1 MATLTEATARLVAA
15 HELRRAKAME
25 WIRAARPDDPRRPVW
40 EQVVTD
46 TTDWIDSL
54 RGMAGSTEWIRSLRG
69 MAVPATVPAPRA
81 AVDPAQALD
90 GLVARL
96 DDAVAAATLAAH
108 VRWTCQPCGLTSAP
122 ASRGEVTAWAAT
134 HDRVHHR
141 GQHTAHIT
149 VGDLTEVA

>member
-15 HELRRAKAME
+15 HELRRTKAME

-46 TTDWIDSL
+46 TTEWIDSL
-54 RGMAGSTEWIRSLRG
+54 RGMAGS
-69 MAVPATVPAPRA
+69 ATVPAPRA
-81 AVDPAQALD
+81 AADPAQAWD
-90 GLVARL
+90 GLIARL
-96 DDAVAAATLAAH
+96 DAAVAASTEAAH

-122 ASRGEVTAWAAT
+122 ALRGEVTAWAAT

-141 GQHTAHIT
+141 GQTTAHIT
-149 VGDLTEVA
+149 LWDAVPALVG